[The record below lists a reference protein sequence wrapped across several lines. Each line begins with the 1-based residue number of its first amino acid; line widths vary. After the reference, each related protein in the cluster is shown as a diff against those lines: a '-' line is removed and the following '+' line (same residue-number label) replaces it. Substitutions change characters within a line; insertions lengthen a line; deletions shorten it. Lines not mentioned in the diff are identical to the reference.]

1 MGFLKPKTVV
11 MPAAAQKPV
20 EDSYVPPPAATIEDT
35 YEVENEDG
43 TTRTTTAETEAQRRI
58 RRRQEGMSNTILT
71 STQGDTSNPNVYSA
85 TLLN

>member
-1 MGFLKPKTVV
+1 

>member
-11 MPAAAQKPV
+11 MPAAAQTPV
-20 EDSYVPPPAATIEDT
+20 AETQVTPPPATIEDT

>member
-11 MPAAAQKPV
+11 MPAAAQTPV
-20 EDSYVPPPAATIEDT
+20 AETQVTPPPATIEDT

-43 TTRTTTAETEAQRRI
+43 TTTETTAAAEAQKKI
-58 RRRQEGMSNTILT
+58 RKKKQGMSNTILT
-71 STQGDTSNPNVYSA
+71 STQGDTSDPNVYSA